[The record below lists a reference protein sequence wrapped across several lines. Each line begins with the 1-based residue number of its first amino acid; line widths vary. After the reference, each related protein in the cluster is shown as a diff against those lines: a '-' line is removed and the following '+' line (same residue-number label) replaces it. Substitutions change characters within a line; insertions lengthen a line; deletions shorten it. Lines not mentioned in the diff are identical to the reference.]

1 LASKRIGG
9 IWAEEFIC
17 FVKHCSC
24 YNKVGKNRFGGI
36 MLEITKNIVLDENQK
51 PFAVQIP
58 IKVFEKIEEILENQ
72 GLAKL
77 INEIE
82 DEPDLSVK
90 EAREYYKKLK

>member
-1 LASKRIGG
+1 
-9 IWAEEFIC
+9 
-17 FVKHCSC
+17 
-24 YNKVGKNRFGGI
+24 

-82 DEPDLSVK
+82 DEPELSVK